1 MNREVELKLEIAPRD
16 AARLRAHP
24 LLEGRQPR
32 IEQQH
37 SVYFDTAKG
46 KLRRNGWALRVRQ
59 SGEHYTQTI
68 KRAGD
73 GAGLF
78 DRDEW
83 EAGVPSLI
91 PDAAAAAETPLK
103 DVLGPR
109 QFRKLVPVF
118 RTDVER
124 STWLVE
130 GGGAEVELVSD
141 CGEIAA
147 GVALEPVHELELEL
161 KHGDVAALFDAAR
174 QLAEQIPFR
183 LGVLS
188 KAERGFALTDGR
200 QVSAEKAGPVV
211 VDASMSVADAFAAIA
226 SACLKHF
233 RMNEKLMA
241 EGHAEALH
249 QARVAMRRLR
259 SALWMF
265 RPAIKDGEFAG
276 VRDALR
282 DFTRQ
287 MGTARNLDVFLASL
301 KPGDARRR
309 RLGREC
315 RRHYAEIAKTLESQ
329 QFRNFMLTLFA
340 WTHCGEWREGK
351 RAETT
356 LMDFAIKRLDR
367 LWWAIEGRGA
377 ELASLSED
385 ERHRLRIDAKKIRYA
400 LEFLHEPL
408 VGVGSGQRKFAGAAE
423 GLQETLGLIND
434 LVTAGTFGAG
444 SREANA
450 QADQEAQLLRV
461 TARYLRQMRNVGPYW
476 HEAGVA

>member
-16 AARLRAHP
+16 AAKLCALP
-24 LLEGRQPR
+24 LLEGQQPR
-32 IEQQH
+32 VEQQR

-46 KLRRNGWALRVRQ
+46 KLRRHGWALRVRQ
-59 SGEHYTQTI
+59 SGERYTQTI
-68 KRAGD
+68 KQGD
-73 GAGLF
+73 NGAGLF

-83 EAGVPSLI
+83 EADVPGMS
-91 PDAAAAAETPLK
+91 PDPDVVAEAPLK

-109 QFRKLVPVF
+109 QFRKLAPLF
-118 RTDVER
+118 RTDIER
-124 STWLVE
+124 SIWLVE
-130 GGGAEVELVSD
+130 VGEAKVEMVSD

-147 GVALEPVHELELEL
+147 SVALEPVNEIELEL
-161 KHGDVAALFDAAR
+161 KQGDVAALFEVAR
-174 QLAEQIPFR
+174 QIAEQIPVR

-188 KAERGFALTDGR
+188 KAERGFALAEGR
-200 QVSAEKAGPVV
+200 MSGAEKAGPVV
-211 VDASMSVADAFAAIA
+211 VDASESVADAFAAIV

-233 RMNEKLMA
+233 RMNETLMA

-265 RPAIKDGEFAG
+265 RPAIKDRQFADI
-276 VRDALR
+276 RDALR

-309 RLGREC
+309 RLGRER
-315 RRHYAEIAKTLESQ
+315 RRHYVEIAKTLDSQ
-329 QFRNFMLTLFA
+329 QFRDFLLTLFA
-340 WTHCGEWREGK
+340 WTHCGEWRESK
-351 RAETT
+351 RAERS

-377 ELASLSED
+377 ELASLSEE

-408 VGVGSGQRKFAGAAE
+408 LRAGPGQRKFARAAE
-423 GLQETLGLIND
+423 GLQETLGLLND
-434 LVTAGTFGAG
+434 LTTAGTFGAG

-450 QADQEAQLLRV
+450 QAEEESKLLKA

-476 HEAGVA
+476 HEAAVG